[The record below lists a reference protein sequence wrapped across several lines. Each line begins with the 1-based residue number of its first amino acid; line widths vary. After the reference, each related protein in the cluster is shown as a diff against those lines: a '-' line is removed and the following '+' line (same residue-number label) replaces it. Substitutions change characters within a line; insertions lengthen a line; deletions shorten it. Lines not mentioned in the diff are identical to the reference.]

1 MTGSDDV
8 LSVRQAALILGVSES
23 GVGRLID
30 SGVLG
35 CYRPT
40 PRRRVLSRAEVICY
54 RDGSYTKGSTIR
66 GAVLPVQSS
75 KPAGVASRNSY
86 SERLD
91 ALLKELT

>member
-66 GAVLPVQSS
+66 AVLPVQSS